1 MRFLLYVLLAVFLS
15 NQGASAVTSSDSRT
29 RTIDF
34 PSKGLG
40 KFYIEDGASPF
51 LAQWP
56 ELAER
61 KWAKGR
67 VIVPYDA
74 IIGVETYWCNGD
86 CLPDLRLLKSGDIQ
100 ILDVDGSV
108 LTHAGMKH
116 ICKMNG
122 LRKLVLEGT
131 DVDDHDLEL
140 VARRM
145 PALQEL
151 KIGYTRVTD
160 NALDA
165 VAKMR
170 SLRKLS
176 LQRNKISSAGV
187 ARLAD
192 SPGLSELSLKETKVD
207 DDVFA
212 ALTKCKRLTALNLAK
227 TKISDKGVSALLS
240 MRTLRKLDLS
250 ENKISDAA
258 VCNILAKLENLEEL
272 NLSGTQVTDKG
283 VISLGKLKHLR
294 KLWLRDLGNVSDA
307 SVPSLI
313 GHSKMQDLELQ
324 KTNISS
330 NGVQKLASAL
340 PHSEVHSHALCKCR
354 KQSRVN

>member
-15 NQGASAVTSSDSRT
+15 NQVASAVTSSDSRT

-34 PSKGLG
+34 PTKGLG
-40 KFYIEDGASPF
+40 KYYIEDAKSPF

-61 KWAKGR
+61 KCAKGR
-67 VIVPYDA
+67 VTVPYDA
-74 IIGVETYWCNGD
+74 IVGVETYWCTGD
-86 CLPDLRLLKSGDIQ
+86 CLPDLRLLKAGDIQ

-108 LTHAGMKH
+108 LTHAGLKH

-122 LRKLVLEGT
+122 LKKLVLEGT
-131 DVDDHDLEL
+131 DVDDRDVDL

-151 KIGYTRVTD
+151 KIGYTRVTN

-192 SPGLSELSLKETKVD
+192 SASLSELCLKETKVD

-227 TKISDKGVSALLS
+227 TKISDKGLSALLS
-240 MRTLRKLDLS
+240 MRSLRKLDLS
-250 ENKISDAA
+250 ENKISDTS
-258 VCNILAKLENLEEL
+258 VCNILPKLENLEEL

-283 VISLGKLKHLR
+283 VMSLGKLKHLR
-294 KLWLRDLGNVSDA
+294 KLWLRDLANVSDA

-313 GHSKMQDLELQ
+313 VHSKMQDLELQ

-330 NGVQKLASAL
+330 NGIQKLASAL
-340 PHSEVHSHALCKCR
+340 PNSEVHSHALCKCR